1 MFYNILSATN
11 FAVTLNMQKTWVRVR
26 LSSTIYGSNFEG
38 NVVAFEA
45 EAYAILGEE
54 ASSAH
59 QTFPATASSV
69 CLINTRAEN

>member
-1 MFYNILSATN
+1 
-11 FAVTLNMQKTWVRVR
+11 MQKTWVRVR
-26 LSSTIYGSNFEG
+26 LSSTIYGSNFGG

-69 CLINTRAEN
+69 RLPHQHKSGKLNWMTLLKWSH